1 MYRSILVP
9 LDGSSFGEHA
19 LPLAAGLARR
29 AGAKLSL
36 VHVHK
41 QDVEP
46 ELPTLTP
53 YQFEGLT
60 ATRLERRTT
69 AEEGTYLAEVSR
81 RLGERAPLA
90 LTTANL
96 GGVLST
102 ALERYVREGDGDLLV
117 MTTHG
122 RGALGRLWLGSVAD
136 TLVRRAGKPVLVVHA
151 VEGEPAPLEA
161 EPVIERVLVALDGSS
176 LAEQVIPHAADL
188 ARLLGAKVELFSLV
202 TPAMVAGGTFGVSPG
217 ATAGET
223 IAGAQSYLG
232 KIAATLGPEL
242 VVETYATAGQ
252 DPAAGICAAAALRGA
267 GLLALATHGRS
278 GLSRLVAGSVAER
291 VVHNTFLPV
300 LLLRPERTH

>member
-19 LPLAAGLARR
+19 LPLAARIALR

-36 VHVHK
+36 VHVHNR
-41 QDVEP
+41 DVEP

-60 ATRLERRTT
+60 ARGLERRT
-69 AEEGTYLAEVSR
+69 ADEEGAYLAEISR
-81 RLGERAPLA
+81 RLSERAPLA
-90 LTTANL
+90 LSTAML
-96 GGVLST
+96 GGALPTS
-102 ALERYVREGDGDLLV
+102 LERYVREGDGDLLV

-136 TLVRRAGKPVLVVHA
+136 TLVRRAGKPVLLIHA
-151 VEGEPAPLEA
+151 VEGERATLEA
-161 EPVIERVLVALDGSS
+161 EPLVDRVLVALDGSS
-176 LAEQVIPHAADL
+176 LAEQVLPHAADL
-188 ARLLGAKVELFSLV
+188 ARLLGARVELLSVV
-202 TPAMVAGGTFGVSPG
+202 TPAMVTGGTFGLQPG
-217 ATAGET
+217 AAPGET
-223 IAGAQSYLG
+223 VEGAQAYL
-232 KIAATLGPEL
+232 KRLAATVAPGLT
-242 VVETYATAGQ
+242 VETHATTAA
-252 DPAAGICAAAALRGA
+252 DPAAAICAAAAMRSA

-300 LLLRPERTH
+300 LLVRPEHAH

>member
-41 QDVEP
+41 RDVEP

-60 ATRLERRTT
+60 ARGLERRTSE
-69 AEEGTYLAEVSR
+69 EEGEYLAGLSQ
-81 RLGERAPLA
+81 RLSARAPLA
-90 LTTANL
+90 LSTAML
-96 GGVLST
+96 GGPVPV
-102 ALERYVREGDGDLLV
+102 ALERFVREGDGDLLV

-122 RGALGRLWLGSVAD
+122 RGPLGRLWLGSVAD
-136 TLVRRAGKPVLVVHA
+136 TLVRRAGKPVLLIHA
-151 VEGEPAPLEA
+151 VEGEPAALEA
-161 EPVIERVLVALDGSS
+161 EPLVERVLVALDGSS
-176 LAEQVIPHAADL
+176 LAEQVLPHAADL
-188 ARLLGAKVELFSLV
+188 ARLLGAALDLFSVV
-202 TPAMVAGGTFGVSPG
+202 TPAMVTGGAFGLRPG
-217 ATAGET
+217 AAAGDT
-223 IAGAQSYLG
+223 IEAAQSYLQRL
-232 KIAATLGPEL
+232 ATTIQPGLK
-242 VVETYATAGQ
+242 VETHATTAA
-252 DPAAGICAAAALRGA
+252 DPAAAICAAAAIRGA

-278 GLSRLVAGSVAER
+278 GISRLVAGSVAER

-300 LLLRPERTH
+300 LLLRPEHAH